1 MLQRANEEIEACTT
15 RHQEETEEWRESCD
29 RLSGS
34 VSRKDNDIALLTEQ
48 LQEAQE
54 QVMCV

>member
-1 MLQRANEEIEACTT
+1 MCVSGGMGGRYSFEAHVI
-15 RHQEETEEWRESCD
+15 RRESCD